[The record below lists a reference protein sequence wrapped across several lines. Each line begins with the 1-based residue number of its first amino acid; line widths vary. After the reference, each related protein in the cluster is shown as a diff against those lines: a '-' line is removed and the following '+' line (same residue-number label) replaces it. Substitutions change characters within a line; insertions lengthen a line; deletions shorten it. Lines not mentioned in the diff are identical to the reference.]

1 MSRYRGP
8 SCKLCRRSREKL
20 FLKGDRCFTA
30 KCEIEKRNFPPGPRA
45 TMMRKI
51 SEFGRRLR
59 EKQKLRWFYGVSE
72 KAIRRYFKEASRQKG
87 ITGHNLLVLFE
98 TRFDNILYRSN
109 IARSRKE
116 ARQMI
121 RHGHFAVNNKKMDIP
136 SFIAK
141 EGDVINI
148 NPKSLEWIKD
158 RFSAVKE
165 KGLPSWIG
173 FDESKSLVTV
183 LQRPQRTEID
193 VPVEEQLIIE
203 YYSR

>member
-1 MSRYRGP
+1 
-8 SCKLCRRSREKL
+8 
-20 FLKGDRCFTA
+20 
-30 KCEIEKRNFPPGPRA
+30 
-45 TMMRKI
+45 MMRKI